1 MAYPVCTPDAT
12 NLATPAESDSIFCI
26 QAEIRA
32 IKEYMQTIGSA
43 QIPTGTYVDYIGA
56 EQPPGWLFANQEISR
71 TDYAD
76 LFNLLGTSYG
86 AGDGSTTFNLP
97 NLLNSAGD
105 STIIDYTDL
114 PISVIGNSIVQLPD
128 GRLFIAGGKD
138 ESNVQ
143 YASTYFG
150 TISGSGSTQTITW
163 ASGTAMPF
171 AGFGQHC
178 AVNSSGQVCLFGFN
192 SLSTFL
198 RGTISG
204 TTISWT
210 TVASAWPA
218 GDNFH
223 GVVGNSVDEI
233 LGFNISTSAYAM
245 NLVSG
250 IATQLSTGLTDGVG
264 ERGVCNIASGFYV
277 LAGGRVGTSTP
288 SDKTYLAYRVSTNAL
303 VCNANTALPTALRSV
318 WMQAFLDGSFLAIG
332 IDASE
337 DVKIYRGTL
346 TRLLAV
352 TSPITW
358 EDMTASL
365 SSLVD
370 SYYMRMAYCQL
381 FNGAMLIGGG
391 GSKYEV
397 PKPAVKSYMPS
408 RVIIKT

>member
-150 TISGSGSTQTITW
+150 TISGSGSTQTIT
-163 ASGTAMPF
+163 PF
-171 AGFGQHC
+171 YEHSIKIQSC
-178 AVNSSGQVCLFGFN
+178 
-192 SLSTFL
+192 
-198 RGTISG
+198 
-204 TTISWT
+204 
-210 TVASAWPA
+210 
-218 GDNFH
+218 
-223 GVVGNSVDEI
+223 
-233 LGFNISTSAYAM
+233 M
-245 NLVSG
+245 N
-250 IATQLSTGLTDGVG
+250 
-264 ERGVCNIASGFYV
+264 
-277 LAGGRVGTSTP
+277 
-288 SDKTYLAYRVSTNAL
+288 
-303 VCNANTALPTALRSV
+303 
-318 WMQAFLDGSFLAIG
+318 
-332 IDASE
+332 
-337 DVKIYRGTL
+337 
-346 TRLLAV
+346 
-352 TSPITW
+352 
-358 EDMTASL
+358 
-365 SSLVD
+365 
-370 SYYMRMAYCQL
+370 
-381 FNGAMLIGGG
+381 
-391 GSKYEV
+391 
-397 PKPAVKSYMPS
+397 
-408 RVIIKT
+408 